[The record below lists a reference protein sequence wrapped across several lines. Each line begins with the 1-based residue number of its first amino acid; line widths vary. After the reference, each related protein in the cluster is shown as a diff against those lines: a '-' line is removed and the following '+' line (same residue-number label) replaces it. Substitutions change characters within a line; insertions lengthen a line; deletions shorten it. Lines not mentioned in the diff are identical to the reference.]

1 MKSVHILL
9 LLISFSCKAQTLD
22 GLIDS
27 SFGINGA
34 TFANF
39 ANGSNGL
46 SFKFDSNNNI
56 IACGQYL
63 GAVNYDFAAMKFD
76 SLGNIDTTFA
86 ANGKFIYSF
95 GLDDYA
101 NSLLIQ
107 NDDKIIL
114 GGVSSKWD
122 GFNINSIF
130 NQFSLIRLDNNGTID
145 STFGINGKFELDFD
159 PVDCGAVAMS
169 LQSDGKIIAVGKY
182 NNGASLQIIAIRLTQ
197 SGILDSSFGNGGI
210 TKIQL
215 DTILKE
221 DEATSCEIQQDDK
234 ILIGAI
240 TFDQSFFGRVFGL
253 VRLTENGILDSSFG
267 NNGFIK
273 TDIPNQGNDY
283 ALALALQSDGKIIQ
297 AGTCKNE
304 KIMAICRYNNDGT
317 LDGTFGNQGID
328 TLNIS
333 LGKDIIR
340 DVLVQDD
347 KRIIIVGQTSSNACI
362 LRLTQYGQIDSTF
375 NNTGINHFG
384 NSTGETFNNV
394 ILMNPN
400 KILAGGYAH
409 DSSGIF
415 QFSAVAFNSI
425 LYSGINQNETDNT
438 KLNIY
443 PNPTNDILNI
453 NYTLTTI
460 SKSKIQFI
468 NSLGQI
474 VIEASN
480 QQTAGKY
487 TWTVDTKNYSN
498 GIYYIR
504 FSDGINTRLAKVII
518 E

>member
-9 LLISFSCKAQTLD
+9 LLISFSCKAQTWD

-46 SFKFDSNNNI
+46 SFKFDSHKNI
-56 IACGQYL
+56 IASGQYL

-101 NSLLIQ
+101 NSLLVQ

-114 GGVSSKWD
+114 GGVSSWWD
-122 GFNINSIF
+122 GFNVNSIF
-130 NQFSLIRLDNNGTID
+130 NQFSLVRLYNNGTID
-145 STFGINGKFELDFD
+145 STFGNNGKFELDFD
-159 PVDCGAVAMS
+159 PIDCGAVAMS

-182 NNGASLQIIAIRLTQ
+182 YNGSSLQIIAIRLTQ
-197 SGILDSSFGNGGI
+197 SGNLDLSFGNGGI

-221 DEATSCEIQQDDK
+221 DEATSCVIQQDDK

-240 TFDQSFFGRVFGL
+240 TFDQSFFGKVFGL

-283 ALALALQSDGKIIQ
+283 ALALALQSDGKILQ
-297 AGTCKNE
+297 AGTCKNG
-304 KIMAICRYNNDGT
+304 KIMAICRYNIDGT
-317 LDGTFGNQGID
+317 LDATFGNQGID

-340 DVLVQDD
+340 DIIAQDD
-347 KRIIIVGQTSSNACI
+347 NRIIIVGETSSNACI
-362 LRLTQYGQIDSTF
+362 LRLTQFGQIDSTF

-394 ILMNPN
+394 LLMNPS
-400 KILAGGYAH
+400 KIIAGGYAH
-409 DSSGIF
+409 DSTGIF
-415 QFSAVAFNSI
+415 QISAVAFNSI
-425 LYSGINQNETDNT
+425 LFSGINSIEDYFEDF
-438 KLNIY
+438 KIY
-443 PNPTNDILNI
+443 PNPSCQLI
-453 NYTLTTI
+453 NF
-460 SKSKIQFI
+460 SNF
-468 NSLGQI
+468 NS
-474 VIEASN
+474 
-480 QQTAGKY
+480 
-487 TWTVDTKNYSN
+487 NYSVSLFDFTGKLISNFNSNIDYQLDISTLKN
-498 GIYYIR
+498 GIYFIQVKSLKKSQT
-504 FSDGINTRLAKVII
+504 FKFIKQ
-518 E
+518 